1 MGSGEYFLDKK
12 TPQTLNHFALWQ
24 DAFMG
29 KKFIKIEESISSI
42 EPAMIE
48 NLVVG
53 GEASMMEAKASQE
66 PADAREKPA
75 KRIFI
80 KGRDKKTYDKLYHEN
95 NREKRAAYKR
105 VYYQKNK

>member
-1 MGSGEYFLDKK
+1 MVKK
-12 TPQTLNHFALWQ
+12 
-24 DAFMG
+24 
-29 KKFIKIEESISSI
+29 KIIKLEQGISTI
-42 EPAMIE
+42 EPAMTE
-48 NLVVG
+48 NYLVG
-53 GEASMMEAKASQE
+53 GKPSMLEAKARQE
-66 PADAREKPA
+66 PADAKEKPA

>member
-1 MGSGEYFLDKK
+1 LIGEKKIINIEQGNSGK
-12 TPQTLNHFALWQ
+12 
-24 DAFMG
+24 
-29 KKFIKIEESISSI
+29 

-48 NLVVG
+48 SLLAG
-53 GEASMMEAKASQE
+53 GEPSMLKAKASQD
-66 PADAREKPA
+66 PAGCKEKPA